1 MIGFASWVGAI
12 CLMVA
17 PFMIDTIEGKA
28 LAILGLSLL
37 TLQSLQT
44 KCYNLTLLNIT
55 GILGYVYSIYF

>member
-1 MIGFASWVGAI
+1 MISLLSWLGAF

-17 PFMIDTIEGKA
+17 PFAIDTTAGKL
-28 LAILGLSLL
+28 LAITGLAFL
-37 TLQSLQT
+37 TLQSIQT

>member
-1 MIGFASWVGAI
+1 MI
-12 CLMVA
+12 A
-17 PFMIDTIEGKA
+17 PFMIDTVEGKA